1 MSENAAKASFRLAQ
15 AAWLVML
22 VMILSGG
29 TVTSTGSGLAVPDW
43 PTTFGEGLWVYDFL
57 GASRSVLIE
66 HGHRLWGTFLGALV
80 TALTL
85 TLWISRAPRG
95 ARILGTAVFAAVVCQ
110 GILGGQRVALRSQLF
125 AMFHGIFAQAC
136 FVLMSV
142 LVVTLDARRA
152 SRPAATPQLATG
164 SISNL
169 SLFLTVSAGMQL
181 FFGVMLRHTG
191 HGLGWHLAGA
201 AAVAYAAWQLA
212 RCVRQSPEAVQSE
225 WRRPARQ
232 LTGLV
237 ALQVLLGGAS
247 WAARLAEGF
256 WALKSPGIPE
266 IVTTLHVGMGALIL
280 ARAATMTVLAWSRM
294 EEPEGTRLAGGGAS

>member
-1 MSENAAKASFRLAQ
+1 MSPHAAKASFRLAQ

-43 PTTFGEGLWVYDFL
+43 PTTFGEGLWIYDFL

-85 TLWISRAPRG
+85 TLWFARAPQR
-95 ARILGTAVFAAVVCQ
+95 ARVLGTLLFAAVVCQ

-125 AMFHGIFAQAC
+125 AMFHGVFAQVC
-136 FVLMSV
+136 FVLMSI

-152 SRPAATPQLATG
+152 ALPGATSHVQTG

-201 AAVAYAAWQLA
+201 AAVAYAAWQLI
-212 RCVRQSPEAVQSE
+212 RCVRESPEGVRAE

-232 LTGLV
+232 VAALV
-237 ALQVLLGGAS
+237 AVQILLGGAS

-256 WALKSPGIPE
+256 WALKSAGIPE
-266 IVTTLHVGMGALIL
+266 TVTTLHVGAGALIL
-280 ARAATMTVLAWSRM
+280 ARVATMTALAWARM
-294 EEPEGTRLAGGGAS
+294 EEGEGARLVGGGAS